1 MLDFLLADFDSEMN
15 RYRRLVEDPSNPVS
29 RVRIITNTEDGADYL
44 RQRARRLLGPTIDLD
59 VRHTP

>member
-1 MLDFLLADFDSEMN
+1 MN
-15 RYRRLVEDPSNPVS
+15 RYRHLVEDPSNPVS
-29 RVRIITNTEDGADYL
+29 RVRIITNTQDGADYL